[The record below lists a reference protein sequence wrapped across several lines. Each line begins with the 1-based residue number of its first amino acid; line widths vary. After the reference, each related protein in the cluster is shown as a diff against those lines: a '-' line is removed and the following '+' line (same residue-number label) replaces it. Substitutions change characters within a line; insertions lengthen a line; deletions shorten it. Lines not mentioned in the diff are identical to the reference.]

1 MVKDIRKKGKKGIP
15 TPPWLSKWK
24 SKRKPQYPLSENKK
38 AFLELQILFYL
49 KENGVV
55 APSLLATEVLKVR
68 IDNSNDICEDLIKH
82 KLISIQK
89 SGKRSFVYTKTEK
102 GTKLCA
108 KILSWISKEEMDDT
122 GLKWVDLVLKLSN
135 ASYKDV
141 EY

>member
-1 MVKDIRKKGKKGIP
+1 MVKDIHKKGKKGIP
-15 TPPWLSKWK
+15 TPPWRGS
-24 SKRKPQYPLSENKK
+24 KPQPFDASEYKQ
-38 AFLELQILFYL
+38 AFLELKILFYL

-108 KILSWISKEEMDDT
+108 KILSWISEEEMDDA